1 MPESVNLPDK
11 RDPNSAAGLPA
22 APGTY
27 LLLLDLPMPT
37 RLAVGRLGTF
47 DFPAGRYA
55 YTGSARGPGG
65 LRARVGRHLR
75 AEKRLHWH
83 VDYLSARASIVEV
96 WYAESTARL
105 ECLWAARLSAL
116 PGASQPIDS
125 FGSSDCGCRSHLIR
139 LPGEVEG
146 GALREALG

>member
-1 MPESVNLPDK
+1 MPRSVNPA
-11 RDPNSAAGLPA
+11 NAAGLPA

-83 VDYLSARASIVEV
+83 ADYLSARASIVEV

-105 ECLWAARLSAL
+105 ECVWAARLSAL
-116 PGASQPIDS
+116 PGASQPIDG

-139 LPGEVEG
+139 LGGGIEG
-146 GALREALG
+146 DVLCEALA